1 MTRTSIFLTARDT
14 VTAETGIPHETW
26 MNAAKGC
33 GKMSLECKQARIRFV
48 HKLSAMHVGDIAAF
62 AGWDIHTVR
71 AYRNQ
76 TVNDEPAEYGEAEHC
91 VALWLVAYTRVKY
104 GELLG
109 KERPL
114 TLDELRS
121 GSWETEP
128 ARSEIA
134 GKLVRHCDLNRPTVR
149 RVLRERFGIAVE
161 DMDITNGLALAADCE
176 GVNLSLLRARARE
189 LNAAGARYGDRAIE
203 RLMAPWAYANAGS
216 SPLGDAVE
224 EARNFRRVA

>member
-1 MTRTSIFLTARDT
+1 MTRSSIFLAARDH

-26 MNAAKGC
+26 MNAAKGR

-48 HKLSAMHVGDIAAF
+48 HMLPTMHVNDIAAF

-76 TVNDEPAEYGEAEHC
+76 AVNDEPAEYGDAEHC

-104 GELLG
+104 GDLLG
-109 KERPL
+109 KRRPL
-114 TLDELRS
+114 TVDELRS

-128 ARSEIA
+128 ARCEIA
-134 GKLVRHCDLNRPTVR
+134 GKLVRHCDLDRPTVR

-161 DMDITNGLALAADCE
+161 DMDITNGLALALSGE
-176 GVNLSLLRARARE
+176 GVNLSVIRAKARA
-189 LNAAGARYGDRAIE
+189 LNADCARHGDRALE
-203 RLMAPWAYANAGS
+203 RMIAPWAEVHGERGS
-216 SPLGDAVE
+216 VALASVVKE
-224 EARNFRRVA
+224 TRRAA